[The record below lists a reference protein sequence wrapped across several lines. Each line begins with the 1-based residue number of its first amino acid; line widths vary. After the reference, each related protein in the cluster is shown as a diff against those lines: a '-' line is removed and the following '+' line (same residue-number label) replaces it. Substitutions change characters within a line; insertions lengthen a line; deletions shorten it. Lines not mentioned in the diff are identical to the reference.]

1 MFFRLLALLVLLSS
15 FTYSQTPSAPAPNPQ
30 PADPKVPLFPTDLA
44 GTPYSESAVQKI
56 GHGISAP
63 VPMKT
68 PQAKYTREA
77 RERKVQGVCF
87 VSLIVDANGVP
98 QNPRIV
104 RPVGYG
110 LDAAALDAIR
120 KYRFKPAM
128 KDKKPVPVMMTIEVN
143 FRLY

>member
-87 VSLIVDANGVP
+87 VRSSSMQTEYRRIQGLSGQLVTGWTQQRSMPSGNIVSS
-98 QNPRIV
+98 QQ
-104 RPVGYG
+104 
-110 LDAAALDAIR
+110 
-120 KYRFKPAM
+120 
-128 KDKKPVPVMMTIEVN
+128 
-143 FRLY
+143 